1 MGIGKNNDAL
11 QSMIRGANGEEIN
24 FWTPYK
30 QLVEGY
36 TDSIAKKMDLEDNA
50 LEILN
55 NKDNNGFMN
64 SLRIKKELKSLKK
77 QIIQLEA
84 VIENYKSTLDLTPCF
99 YKTEGNKEHYEYLN
113 MKNDW
118 NNVEISE
125 KEKQLS
131 INKTPEIEKDLKRL
145 QVFKEAYEGRIEK
158 IKEHLSIQIRR
169 DEYEQE
175 EKEREAILDERFGR
189 KL

>member
-24 FWTPYK
+24 FWTPFN

-64 SLRIKKELKSLKK
+64 SLRRKKELKNLKK
-77 QIIQLEA
+77 QILQLEA
-84 VIENYKSTLDLTPCF
+84 VIENYRSTLDLVPCF
-99 YKTEGNKEHYEYLN
+99 YKTGGNKEHYEYLN

-131 INKTPEIEKDLKRL
+131 INKTPEIENELKKL
-145 QVFKEAYEGRIEK
+145 QAFKEAYERCIEK
-158 IKEHLSIQIRR
+158 TKEHLASQISH
-169 DEYEQE
+169 DKYEQE